1 MANRAPKPEL
11 KKPTKGKAAAAADDS
26 EHAEEVVSDFDDEKF
41 VAHVKNIR
49 SLKTK
54 AASIRGEIGAAVK
67 AGEEDY
73 GIHRGAASLW
83 IKLDGMEEEAR
94 IAFLKAFD
102 DMRTA
107 LGYAHQGEL
116 FNSDA
121 ERATFAGRGAVT

>member
-1 MANRAPKPEL
+1 MAKRAPTKSEL
-11 KKPTKGKAAAAADDS
+11 KKPAESKAAAAVDDS
-26 EHAEEVVSDFDDEKF
+26 EHIEAESDFDDEKF

-49 SLKTK
+49 TLKTK

-67 AGEEDY
+67 SAEEDY
-73 GIHRGAASLW
+73 GIHRGASSLW

-94 IAFLKAFD
+94 NAFLKAFD

-116 FNSDA
+116 FTPA
-121 ERATFAGRGAVT
+121 EKATFAGRGAS